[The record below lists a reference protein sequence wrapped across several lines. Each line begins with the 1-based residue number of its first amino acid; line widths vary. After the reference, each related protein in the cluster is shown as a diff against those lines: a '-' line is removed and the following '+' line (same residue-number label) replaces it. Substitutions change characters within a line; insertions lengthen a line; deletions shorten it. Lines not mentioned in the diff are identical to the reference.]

1 MNALHEYISKQ
12 VIDHLTKRR
21 VVVWYD
27 SREEFRPYIRDLRGG
42 VDVEDC
48 KLEQVQI
55 GEVSFNLC
63 EFTGSFFEVKFAVE
77 PVVSADNP
85 EPLLV
90 YVPGVERD
98 RVESLLMELE
108 KAGHCHEP
116 QLKRQ
121 ARNVLRQQYSDGQID
136 EMLASDSVTYE
147 DIVELLK
154 AENGRKSML
163 KVIFEGARDN
173 ADLIADWIAD
183 PGSNAILAEKS
194 AGGELFKLVES
205 RLGLELADETD
216 LDEARTK
223 TLRYV
228 LVGEFR
234 DDFEGEP
241 PTATAMIPVPQTKE
255 HVRFVRDVAQALRQ
269 QHGDAYVEIADKV
282 EADLRLSKDAMPPE
296 LLGKIDTFRFEEGA
310 LLHYVGQLIC
320 DRQFDKARVVVR
332 DHRRSFWTDREPRR
346 WNQWEACRLMTELG
360 SLALAVRDALPSK
373 TASPMTWIQAYTA
386 EDGWYR
392 LDWIQRNLEALI
404 ASMTEE
410 PESEDALNQV
420 RSDYEQTLQEMAT
433 GFAEAL
439 HQANWSIP
447 EAICQTQ
454 VYPDLVK
461 GKGGPVAYI
470 MVDSMRYEMG
480 VELRDQ
486 LKDADELKLE
496 AAVAAIP
503 TITSLGMAALLP
515 GASASFSVTEDG
527 AKLAAEVDGSK
538 LSGLPSRLKFL
549 KSRVPGVIEM
559 ELGKLLEMTK
569 RMAEKK
575 IGDAPLVVIRS
586 QDIDA
591 FGESGSNHVARQ
603 IMDTAIGN
611 VARAVRK
618 LADLGIE
625 NFVVC
630 ADHGHLFI
638 SARDESMRIESPGGE
653 TVELHR
659 RCWVGRGG
667 ITPKGTIRVSGAE
680 LGYGANL
687 DFVFPT
693 GIAVF
698 KAGGDL
704 AYHHGGLSLQELLVP
719 VLTVRMVRHEKEPA
733 AEMAIKL
740 GKLPETLTNR
750 TLGITISLSYG
761 LFGNEPIVVRPVL
774 LRGGIQ
780 VGEAG
785 MAMDAE
791 FDQRTRCVRL
801 EPGKTATV
809 AMLLQSEDC
818 DKVRVVVQDPTTDAV
833 LAQSNDIPVNL
844 GI

>member
-1 MNALHEYISKQ
+1 MNALQEYINKQ
-12 VIDHLTKRR
+12 IVDRLTKRR

-27 SREEFRPYIRDLRGG
+27 RREEFRPYIRELRGG
-42 VDVEDC
+42 ADVEGC

-55 GEVSFNLC
+55 GEVPFNLC

-77 PVVSADNP
+77 PVVSVDNP
-85 EPLLV
+85 KPLLV
-90 YVPGVERD
+90 YVPGVDRN

-108 KAGHCHEP
+108 KAGHCYEP
-116 QLKRQ
+116 PLKRQ

-136 EMLASDSVTYE
+136 EMLASDAVTYE
-147 DIVELLK
+147 NIVGLLN
-154 AENGRKSML
+154 AEDGRKSML
-163 KVIFEGARDN
+163 RVIFDNAQN
-173 ADLIADWIAD
+173 ADLIADWIAT
-183 PGSNAILAEKS
+183 PGSNAVLAEKS
-194 AGGELFKLVES
+194 AEGELFKLVKS
-205 RLGLELADETD
+205 RLGLELDDKMD

-241 PTATAMIPVPQTKE
+241 PTVTAMIPMPQTKE
-255 HVRFVRDVAQALRQ
+255 HTKYIQDVAQALRQ
-269 QHGDAYVEIADKV
+269 RHGKAYVEIADQV
-282 EADLRLSKDAMPPE
+282 EADLGFTKDAMPPE
-296 LLGKIDTFRFEEGA
+296 LLGKIDTFRFEEAA

-320 DRQFDKARVVVR
+320 DRQFDKARVIVR
-332 DHRRSFWTDREPRR
+332 DHRRSFWTDRKLRR
-346 WNQWEACRLMTELG
+346 QNQWEACRLMTELG
-360 SLALAVRDALPSK
+360 SLAQAVHDALPSK

-392 LDWIQRNLEALI
+392 LDWVQRNMEALI

-420 RSDYEQTLQEMAT
+420 RSDYEQTLQEMTT
-433 GFAEAL
+433 GITEAL

-447 EAICQTQ
+447 EALCQTQ
-454 VYPDLVK
+454 VYPGLVK
-461 GKGGPVAYI
+461 GKGGAVAYI
-470 MVDSMRYEMG
+470 LVDSMRYEMG

-503 TITSLGMAALLP
+503 TITSIGMAALLP

-527 AKLAAEVDGSK
+527 GKLAAEIDGSK
-538 LSGLPSRLKFL
+538 LSGLPSRLKFF
-549 KSRVPGVIEM
+549 KSRVPGVVEM
-559 ELGKLLEMTK
+559 ELGKLLGMTK

-575 IGDAPLVVIRS
+575 VGDAPLVVIRS

-591 FGESGSNHVARQ
+591 FGEIGCNHVARQ
-603 IMDTAIGN
+603 VMDTAIGN

-625 NFVVC
+625 NFVIC
-630 ADHGHLFI
+630 ADHGHLFT
-638 SARDESMRIESPGGE
+638 SAMDESMRIESPGGE
-653 TVELHR
+653 KVELHR
-659 RCWVGRGG
+659 RCWAGRGG
-667 ITPKGTIRVSGAE
+667 VTPKGTIRVSGAE
-680 LGYGANL
+680 LGYGANF

-719 VLTVRMVRHEKEPA
+719 VLTVRMVRHEKEPV

-740 GKLPETLTNR
+740 GELPEILSNR
-750 TLGITISLSYG
+750 TLGITISLSSS
-761 LFGNEPIVVRPVL
+761 LFGNEPVVVRPVL
-774 LRGGIQ
+774 LHGGIQ

-791 FDQRTRCVRL
+791 FDQRTRCVKL

-809 AMLLQSEDC
+809 AMLLQNEDC
-818 DKVRVVVQDPTTDAV
+818 DKIRVVVQDPTTDVV
-833 LAQSNDIPVNL
+833 LAQSKDISVKL